1 MKYLPNFLSI
11 FPGLVFCLIISTVI
25 VFLTILID
33 LSALDPLILALVF
46 GILYRNIFSQSQW
59 HITGA
64 KFAGKYV
71 LEFSVFLLGA
81 SIYLPSILNNGGIL
95 FLLIIFCI
103 IGSMAIA
110 YLVGHV
116 ILGLNK
122 RIATLV
128 GVGNSICG
136 NSAIAA
142 VAPVI
147 GATSTD
153 ISSVIGISA
162 ILGAVQILLLPFIFV
177 IFDLN
182 NYQYG
187 IVAGLSVYAVAQVY
201 AASAIIS
208 ETSASM
214 ATLVKLTR
222 VVLLGPLVVA
232 ITVMQTVSRTTS
244 FSKTSI
250 DKKFSMRSLS
260 YFPWFV
266 LGFIVLSILRSFSIL
281 SEEFGNQVR
290 QFAEYFFVVSMVG
303 IGIDVNIRD
312 VLKVGPR
319 IALTILAVLAFMVAA
334 SLIGVK
340 YLNL

>member
-1 MKYLPNFLSI
+1 MKYLPNFVSV
-11 FPGLVFCLIISTVI
+11 FPGLVFCLISSIFI
-25 VFLTILID
+25 LFLTILID

-46 GILYRNIFSQSQW
+46 GILYRNIFSQLQW

-81 SIYLPSILNNGGIL
+81 SIYLPSILSNGGIL

-103 IGSMAIA
+103 IGSIGIA

-116 ILGLNK
+116 MLGLNK

-147 GATSTD
+147 GATSID

-162 ILGAVQILLLPFIFV
+162 ILGAAQILLLPFIFV

-214 ATLVKLTR
+214 ATLVKLIR

-232 ITVMQTVSRTTS
+232 IAVIQTVSRTTS
-244 FSKTSI
+244 FSKTLR
-250 DKKFSMRSLS
+250 DKKFSIRILS
-260 YFPWFV
+260 YLPWFV
-266 LGFIVLSILRSFSIL
+266 LGFIVLSMLRSLSIL
-281 SEEFGNQVR
+281 SEEFGNHIRQV
-290 QFAEYFFVVSMVG
+290 AEYFFVVSMVG
-303 IGIDVNIRD
+303 IGLDVNIRD

-319 IALTILAVLAFMVAA
+319 IALTILAVLAFMVSA

-340 YLNL
+340 YLNI

>member
-1 MKYLPNFLSI
+1 MKYLPNFLSV
-11 FPGLVFCLIISTVI
+11 FPGLVFCLISSTVI
-25 VFLTILID
+25 VILSILIE
-33 LSALDPLILALVF
+33 LSALDPLVLALVF

-59 HITGA
+59 HIIGA
-64 KFAGKYV
+64 KFAGKHL

-81 SIYLPSILNNGGIL
+81 SIYLPSILSNGSIL
-95 FLLIIFCI
+95 FFLIIFCI
-103 IGSMAIA
+103 IGSMGTA

-116 ILGLNK
+116 VLGLNK

-162 ILGAVQILLLPFIFV
+162 ILGATQILLLPLISM

-201 AASAIIS
+201 AASAIVS

-232 ITVMQTVSRTTS
+232 IAVIQTVSRTTS
-244 FSKTSI
+244 FSKTLR
-250 DKKFSMRSLS
+250 DKKFSVSFLS

-281 SEEFGNQVR
+281 SQELGDQIR
-290 QFAEYFFVVSMVG
+290 QFAEYFFVVSMLG
-303 IGIDVNIRD
+303 IGLDVNIRD

-319 IALTILAVLAFMVAA
+319 IALTILAVLLFMISA